1 MRKLLILFLVVMLC
15 MTNVSAKEYAAPAAP
30 DSAEE
35 LLPEESSSF
44 GEDLWYIIKSAIANL
59 YPDIAEAAGI
69 CMSLIAVIL
78 FTSLLQSF
86 SGVAKTS
93 VELACTIT
101 IGILLIQP
109 ANSLIRLGM
118 ETVAQLCEYGKLL
131 IPVLTAAMAS
141 EGGVT
146 TSAALYTG
154 TVFFNTALST
164 IISKLVIPLV
174 YVHIALCI
182 ANNAIGADVLK
193 KLRDFIKWLMTWCL
207 KITIY
212 LFTGYIGITGVIGG
226 TTDASAVKAA
236 KLAISGFVP
245 VVGSIISDA
254 SETILVS
261 AGVIKNTVGVYGL
274 LVIVA
279 LWIRPFL
286 QIGVQ
291 YILLKITSAVCSVFG
306 TKESVNLI
314 YDFSGTMGI
323 LLAMT
328 GTVCLLHLISTVC
341 FMKGV
346 T

>member
-1 MRKLLILFLVVMLC
+1 MRKLILLFLVVLLC
-15 MTNVSAKEYAAPAAP
+15 TSNALAVEYKAPAAP
-30 DSAEE
+30 ESAENF
-35 LLPEESSSF
+35 LPKESSSF
-44 GEDLWYIIKSAIANL
+44 GEDLWYIVKSAISEL
-59 YPDIAEAAGI
+59 YPDVTEAAGI
-69 CMSLIAVIL
+69 CMSLIAIIL

-86 SGVAKTS
+86 NGVAKS
-93 VELACTIT
+93 SIGVACTIT
-101 IGILLIQP
+101 IGILLIRP

-118 ETVAQLCEYGKLL
+118 ETVEQLCEYGKLL
-131 IPVLTAAMAS
+131 IPVMTAAMAS

-164 IISKLVIPLV
+164 IISKLIIPLV
-174 YVHIALCI
+174 YVYIALCV
-182 ANNAIGADVLK
+182 ANNAIGTDVLK
-193 KLRDFIKWLMTWCL
+193 NLRDFIKWLMTWCL

-236 KLAISGFVP
+236 KLALSGFVP

-279 LWIRPFL
+279 LWIGPFL

-306 TKESVNLI
+306 TKESVNMI
-314 YDFSGTMGI
+314 QDFSGTMGI